1 MEIKE
6 EERMATIPLI
16 AHQLDMAR
24 LERVIKWLVAV
35 IVFLVVVIGIGVY
48 EFTQY
53 DYSDVYIDSEDKGN
67 ANYLEAGLNGVIN
80 NNAENSGQKESKEK

>member
-35 IVFLVVVIGIGVY
+35 IVLLVVVIGIGVY